1 MNIQNSLIDWL
12 ISVCRLLIICCRV
25 LISVIH
31 PVSSPMVIF
40 VYECTKITVELI
52 FPMIAYQNRM
62 YGDIGLCEGIIFRSG
77 DVCFPPEM
85 FAASPERWYVLSSL
99 GTMRKSMNASAIS
112 VQGQPN
118 NAKLHLKKLV
128 ALAIQTGRDTGRG
141 LEEKK
146 KRENARHKRFFFF
159 FCGIFFSRAPFPSSQ
174 LNPEARFSGRQ
185 EHEVLETLEE
195 NKLEE

>member
-1 MNIQNSLIDWL
+1 
-12 ISVCRLLIICCRV
+12 
-25 LISVIH
+25 
-31 PVSSPMVIF
+31 MVIF
-40 VYECTKITVELI
+40 VYGCTKITVELI

-146 KRENARHKRFFFF
+146 KGKMLDINVFFFF
-159 FCGIFFSRAPFPSSQ
+159 FVAYFFLVR
-174 LNPEARFSGRQ
+174 RFQ
-185 EHEVLETLEE
+185 AH
-195 NKLEE
+195 N

>member
-1 MNIQNSLIDWL
+1 
-12 ISVCRLLIICCRV
+12 
-25 LISVIH
+25 
-31 PVSSPMVIF
+31 
-40 VYECTKITVELI
+40 
-52 FPMIAYQNRM
+52 
-62 YGDIGLCEGIIFRSG
+62 
-77 DVCFPPEM
+77 M

-146 KRENARHKRFFFF
+146 KGKMLDINFFFF
-159 FCGIFFSRAPFPSSQ
+159 FFVAYFFLVR
-174 LNPEARFSGRQ
+174 RFQ
-185 EHEVLETLEE
+185 AH
-195 NKLEE
+195 N

>member
-62 YGDIGLCEGIIFRSG
+62 YGDIGLCEDMGIIFRSG

-141 LEEKK
+141 FEEKK
-146 KRENARHKRFFFF
+146 KRENARHKRFCFFF
-159 FCGIFFSRAPFPSSQ
+159 VAYFFLVR
-174 LNPEARFSGRQ
+174 RFQ
-185 EHEVLETLEE
+185 AH
-195 NKLEE
+195 N